1 VAKPVTSTAVP
12 EIRTAALEATV
23 KTHVANLL
31 SNLASAIVPKRSC
44 WPIDRVWY
52 KAMQPIHRDVPKAE
66 GEYADIGRLAAAT
79 QGR

>member
-31 SNLASAIVPKRSC
+31 SKLGVRDRAQAVVLAYRSGLVQG
-44 WPIDRVWY
+44 D
-52 KAMQPIHRDVPKAE
+52 
-66 GEYADIGRLAAAT
+66 AT
-79 QGR
+79 NPS